1 MSWIMPSLALLF
13 TEQGDVRLVDGY
25 RPAEGRVEVYLN
37 GCWRTVCV
45 ALSITARSFMIRF
58 NMYLE
63 ISVTGKCQTN
73 IYLA

>member
-25 RPAEGRVEVYLN
+25 RPAEGRVEVYFN
-37 GCWRTVCV
+37 GCWGTVCV

-58 NMYLE
+58 KYLD

-73 IYLA
+73 ICLA